1 MTDDLAAGR
10 KAYAE
15 HRWADAYASL
25 SAADR
30 SSPLGG
36 EDLEHQADAARW
48 SRHFDQLLDL
58 LERAETAYARAS
70 DHRGAARLA
79 LALAREHHQR
89 CDMAVAAGWLGRAS
103 TLLAEDT
110 ECAEYG
116 LLSWMKGRVMSDLG
130 EREEWRDLAAQVVEM
145 GRRLGLPDLEGLG
158 LLEQGHGLIVDGRA
172 AEGLA
177 LIDEANALA
186 ATGALELMNA
196 GTIYCST
203 INACRNIGDWRR
215 AGEWTDAATRWCERQ
230 AVTGFPGLCRFHR
243 AEVRRLRGA
252 LDEAEAD
259 ALEACDELMASAP
272 RYAAWAFH
280 ELGEIRRRRGD
291 SARATEA
298 FRQASELG
306 FDPQP
311 GLALLRLDEG
321 HPDVALQA
329 VSNAL
334 ADPSGLIQEQRGFL
348 LPAQVTIALV
358 AGARDVAAAA
368 ASAITALAED
378 TATSGLAASAAGA
391 RGQVALA
398 EGRVDDAIG
407 ELLRCVTRWSELGA
421 PYEAAQAKVELAR
434 AYEAAGRHDDGIMEL
449 ESARAVFDRIG
460 ATKLAADL
468 TSRLSAGSPAGR
480 PTLTFMFT
488 DIVGSTKLVE
498 ALGDQAWDALLT
510 WHDRTLRSAFDQF
523 AGVEIKQ
530 EGDGFFVAFEDA
542 TAAVDAAC
550 TVQRRLADHRR
561 EHGFAVPV
569 RIGLHTTEATE
580 RHGDYGGKGVHET
593 ARISASAGPGEV
605 VASQATLAAAG
616 RRFSVG
622 DERSLTLRGLSVPL
636 TVATVRW

>member
-1 MTDDLAAGR
+1 MTDDLVAGR
-10 KAYAE
+10 QAYAE
-15 HRWADAYASL
+15 HRWADAYAHL

-30 SSPLGG
+30 SSSLGG
-36 EDLEHQADAARW
+36 DDLERLADAARW

-58 LERAETAYARAS
+58 LERAESAYARAGE
-70 DHRGAARLA
+70 HRGAARLA
-79 LALAREHHQR
+79 LALAREHYQR
-89 CDMAVAAGWLGRAS
+89 GDRAVASGWLGRAS
-103 TLLAEDT
+103 TLLATDT

-116 LLSWMKGRVMSDLG
+116 LMSWMMGRAMSDVG
-130 EREEWRDLAAQVVEM
+130 NHDACRDLAAQVVEM
-145 GRRLGLPDLEGLG
+145 GRRLDMPDLEGLG
-158 LLEQGHGLIVDGRA
+158 LLEQGHGLIIDGRA

-252 LDEAEAD
+252 LDEAETD
-259 ALEACDELMASAP
+259 ALEACEELMASAP
-272 RYAAWAFH
+272 IYAAWAFH

-291 SARATEA
+291 RTGAIDA
-298 FRQASELG
+298 FRRASELG

-321 HPDVALQA
+321 QADVALQA

-334 ADPSGLIQEQRGFL
+334 ADQSGLIQEQRGLL
-348 LPAQVTIALV
+348 LPAQVTIALA
-358 AGARDVAAAA
+358 AGAPDVAVAAT
-368 ASAITALAED
+368 SALTALEEAAG
-378 TATSGLAASAAGA
+378 TPALAASGAGA

-398 EGRVDDAIG
+398 EGRLDEATS
-407 ELLRCVTRWSELGA
+407 ELRRCVTRWAELGA
-421 PYEAAQAKVELAR
+421 PYEAARAKVDLAR
-434 AYEAAGRHDDGIMEL
+434 AYEAAGRQDDATMEL
-449 ESARAVFDRIG
+449 ESARAAFERTG
-460 ATKLAADL
+460 ATRAAADVSHRLAAG
-468 TSRLSAGSPAGR
+468 APAAR
-480 PTLTFMFT
+480 PVRTFMFT

-498 ALGDQAWDALLT
+498 ALGDEAWDALLT
-510 WHDRTLRSAFDQF
+510 WHDRTLRSVFEQF
-523 AGVEIKQ
+523 AGVEIKH
-530 EGDGFFVAFEDA
+530 EGDGFFVAFDDSA
-542 TAAVDAAC
+542 GAVEAAC
-550 TVQRRLADHRR
+550 SIQRRLADHRR
-561 EHGFAVPV
+561 EHGFAVNV

-593 ARISASAGPGEV
+593 ARIAASAGPGEI
-605 VASQATLAAAG
+605 VASQAALAVTRG
-616 RRFSVG
+616 RFSVE
-622 DERSLTLRGLSVPL
+622 DERSLNLRGLSVPL